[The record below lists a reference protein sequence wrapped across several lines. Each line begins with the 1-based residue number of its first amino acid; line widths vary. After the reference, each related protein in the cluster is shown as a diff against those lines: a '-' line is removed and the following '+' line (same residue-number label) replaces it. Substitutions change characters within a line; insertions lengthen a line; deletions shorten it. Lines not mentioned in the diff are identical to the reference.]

1 MKIIGLTG
9 GVASRKNYV
18 AEIFAQKGAGIF
30 DADKEGH
37 RLLDSDKST
46 ISKVKKIFPES
57 FIKEEIDRKILGK
70 IVFADEKKLKILERI
85 IHPQV
90 RKNYQKFLQDCRKKK
105 TNLVVLNIPLLLET
119 KGYKYDYVV
128 AIIAQKYLCKERFLN
143 RERKKD
149 LCQKI
154 SDLEKKFKQ
163 IISNQLP
170 DVKRIT
176 ESDFVLYNNQRLS
189 KLSFSKKVDQII
201 QKII

>member
-9 GVASRKNYV
+9 GVASGKNFV
-18 AEIFAQKGAGIF
+18 AEIFAQKGAVIF
-30 DADKEGH
+30 DADKEVH

-128 AIIAQKYLCKERFLN
+128 AIIAPKYLCKERFLN